1 MEAKKNDMFY
11 LEWKEYNSEMI
22 SSFEKLR
29 LDDTVSL
36 FEFRVLNITV
46 TGLFMD
52 AHRGAGEFKG
62 TLALDMRKF

>member
-36 FEFRVLNITV
+36 FKFRVLNITV
-46 TGLFMD
+46 AGLGT
-52 AHRGAGEFKG
+52 HRGLGEFKG
-62 TLALDMRKF
+62 ELALDMRKF